1 MISMHAIASGS
12 AAAAYHDTAFARDGA
27 TNQADNYYV
36 NEQAQAKW
44 QGQGA
49 YILGLEG
56 QTVNTSDFV
65 TLLDGKIQ
73 NPNTGEIQDL
83 AANSKGAD
91 RRAGMDFTVSAPKS
105 VSIVG
110 LVGGDSRVLDAH
122 HGANTAAMRWLE
134 KHGALIRV
142 KNASGGNTKVQTGNL
157 LYATVQHETSRANEP
172 QIHSHNV
179 IVAATY
185 DTKNETWRSLTN
197 DALLTLRAAADTIYK
212 SELANGL
219 KAAGYDLTYD
229 PKGVDFE
236 ISGIH
241 ADQLEAFSSRSKQ
254 IKEAL
259 LARGFDPDNAT
270 WAERQKAAL
279 NSRAK
284 KSDVPKDVLHEVWKE
299 RAQEMGLNLGAIVGA
314 ATEKTNAVQQQ
325 GQGAGLTASPQAL
338 REQVAMRGVSW
349 AIAHLAQREQTFK
362 LSELEQEAVK
372 FSKGAIADVE
382 VAIEAHLKNSLLVER
397 HSHPDGSAQ
406 YTTHKGIQSEV
417 ALRKA
422 IEAGKDGGHVVVTE
436 HKDFEVALAAYEAK
450 QTEKTGHP
458 YKLSGEQVHAA
469 ANILM
474 HADTYQGV
482 QGGAGTGKTAAL
494 AFVRE
499 VAEKKGWMVMGVA
512 TSAAAAKELEASSGI
527 KSQTVAG
534 FFVNRDNQIRAAKIE
549 LAELRRALDDKG
561 PVRKAGKAR
570 TEVQQMHVKSPET
583 DFGTAKYTFD
593 HQRGDV
599 FKSPN
604 NLANMVG
611 AFLQDVSSRN
621 QVRLASAMNQATT
634 PGHRIRSDLMVKAN
648 VAAASLGR
656 MLTTYEKVGTVE
668 AIAARNTLYGLG
680 DGERNTVSRAF
691 EIKRSELENLQN
703 KGNVQGQK
711 ILLVMDETSL
721 TGARDVEKIT
731 LLAKEINARVVFQ
744 GDRKQHGSVTA
755 GRAFEQAQSLGM
767 NVSTLEETRRFDR
780 ATAQTKQAIVEMKEG
795 RYERA
800 IAMLD
805 TCQVKEKDLPTVVA
819 TRYLENMEELKSRG
833 MAAPKVGIVAVT
845 NTDRKAINK
854 SVHDL
859 LDEKGLLGGN
869 AFQKDHLDDP
879 KLTKAEQM
887 HAGMLLKAGV
897 DRLVFRKSYR
907 EIQIAK
913 GETVR
918 VQRYDVSDNKIFAIK
933 DDGRVITINP
943 QKQDYFSPGK
953 HETRMYSIGDR
964 VETRAIIA
972 KREGETARISNG
984 TRGSIVGITPAGADI
999 QWTDGEKSRLTNSE
1013 LRFVDLAYA
1022 HTSYKEQ
1029 GATNDRE
1036 IIAISETGAKVFNK
1050 EAAYVAA
1057 SRAKDNTEIVTS
1069 DLKTLLKNA
1078 GKDVGK
1084 TTALKLTPADQVV
1097 LREIAARTKITMAA
1111 RQTIA
1116 QGLGAMVALSSD
1128 NGLDAMAAFD
1138 RAMARVLGN
1147 EVPTSGGAAKT
1158 SPTVELGTSKP
1169 ELDFTVTQDR
1179 SAENNHAAD
1188 VSKDKQQGRDQE
1200 LSM

>member
-1 MISMHAIASGS
+1 MISMHAIASGG
-12 AAAAYHDTAFARDGA
+12 AAAAYHETAFARDGA

-56 QTVNTSDFV
+56 QTVNKGDFV
-65 TLLDGKIQ
+65 TLLDGKIT
-73 NPNTGEIQDL
+73 NPSTGEVQDL

-122 HGANTAAMRWLE
+122 HAANTAAMSWLE
-134 KHGALIRV
+134 KHGSLIRV

-157 LYATVQHETSRANEP
+157 LYATVQNETSRANEP
-172 QIHSHNV
+172 QIHNHNV

-236 ISGIH
+236 ISGIN
-241 ADQLEAFSSRSKQ
+241 AEQLEAFSSRSKQ

-259 LARGFDPDNAT
+259 QARGFDPDNAS

-279 NSRAK
+279 DSRAK
-284 KSDVPKDVLHEVWKE
+284 KSDVHKDVLHEVWKE
-299 RAQEMGLNLGAIVGA
+299 RALEVGLNLGAIVGA
-314 ATEKTNAVQQQ
+314 ATEKTNAAQQA
-325 GQGAGLTASPQAL
+325 QGAGLTASPQAL

-349 AIAHLAQREQTFK
+349 AIEHLAEREQTFK
-362 LSELEQEAVK
+362 LSELEQVAVK
-372 FSKGAIADVE
+372 FSKSGIADIE
-382 VAIEAHLKNSLLVER
+382 VAIQAHIKNSLLVER
-397 HSHPDGSAQ
+397 NSHVDGSAQ
-406 YTTHKGIQSEV
+406 YTTHKGIQSEIG
-417 ALRKA
+417 LKEA
-422 IEAGKDGGHVVVTE
+422 IQSGKGRGNVVLSD

-450 QTEKTGHP
+450 QTEKTGSP
-458 YKLSGEQVHAA
+458 YKLSGEQVNAA
-469 ANILM
+469 TNVLM
-474 HADTYQGV
+474 QADTYQGV

-499 VAEKKGWMVMGVA
+499 VAEKKGWLVMGVA

-534 FFVNRDNQIRAAKIE
+534 FFVERDNKIRAAKIE
-549 LAELRRALDDKG
+549 LADLRKALDDKG
-561 PVRKAGKAR
+561 PVRNADAAR
-570 TEVQQMHVKSPET
+570 TEVQQMHVKSRDI
-583 DFGTAKYTFD
+583 DFGAARYTFD
-593 HQRGDV
+593 HQRGEV
-599 FKSPN
+599 FRSSN

-634 PGHRIRSDLMVKAN
+634 PGNRIKSEVMVRGSA
-648 VAAASLGR
+648 AAASLGR

-668 AIAARNTLYGLG
+668 AIAARNTLYGLRDG
-680 DGERNTVSRAF
+680 DRNTLSRAI
-691 EIKRSELENLQN
+691 ETKRSELENLQN

-721 TGARDVEKIT
+721 TGAQNVEKIT

-795 RYERA
+795 RFERG
-800 IAMLD
+800 IALLD
-805 TCQVKEKDLPTVVA
+805 TSQVEEKDLPKVVA
-819 TRYLENMEELKSRG
+819 TRYLENIEELKSRG

-897 DRLVFRKSYR
+897 DRLVFRKTYR

-918 VQRYDVSDNKIFAIK
+918 VQRYDVSDNKIYAIK

-953 HETRMYSIGDR
+953 HETRMYSIGDH

-972 KREGETARISNG
+972 KREGETERISNG
-984 TRGSIVGITPAGADI
+984 TRGSVVGITPAGADI
-999 QWTDGEKSRLTNSE
+999 QWTDGVKSRLTNSE

-1078 GKDVGK
+1078 GKEVGK

-1097 LREIAARTKITMAA
+1097 LRNVVARSKSTMAA
-1111 RQTIA
+1111 REATA
-1116 QGLGAMVALSSD
+1116 QAPSVIGAMSSGSALE
-1128 NGLDAMAAFD
+1128 LPKKMTELEAMAGFD
-1138 RAMARVLGN
+1138 RAMAEYWRN
-1147 EVPTSGGAAKT
+1147 EAPISGGATKS
-1158 SPTVELGTSKP
+1158 SPGAELNFGERK
-1169 ELDFTVTQDR
+1169 V
-1179 SAENNHAAD
+1179 
-1188 VSKDKQQGRDQE
+1188 G
-1200 LSM
+1200 